1 MKKKLVILL
10 LSFAAL
16 FFMGIQSSQAQYMY
30 FCEGVDSDGEPI
42 NSSTT
47 FNIPSS
53 GGYLYVLV
61 HNNKAINCTKVRF
74 EIYRNGKYDNTINM
88 SIKPNWDY
96 FYEEVT
102 FYKSGDYDI
111 YAYDC
116 NDREIAYKSLR
127 INYK

>member
-1 MKKKLVILL
+1 MKKKLLIILL
-10 LSFAAL
+10 TIGALCLIGNQAA
-16 FFMGIQSSQAQYMY
+16 QAQYMY
-30 FCEGVDSDGEPI
+30 FCEGVDAEGEPI
-42 NSSTT
+42 NSATT

-61 HNNKAINCTKVRF
+61 HSNKAINCTRVRF

-88 SIKPNWDY
+88 TIKPNWDF

-116 NDREIAYKSLR
+116 NDRELASKSLR